1 MFEIDSFYLIILSVA
16 TFILILVLG
25 FMGWML
31 SHQKDDIMFPQVTI
45 SCPDFWTLSDNN
57 VCMLP
62 EDGKFNRGADGSLT
76 KYRAIGSATNVDV
89 PGMKSDNSQIPV
101 GFDSSDAGWG
111 TSKSATCNKRKWAN
125 DNDIVWD
132 SVTNVNFC

>member
-31 SHQKDDIMFPQVTI
+31 SHQKDEIMFPQVTI

-62 EDGKFNRGADGSLT
+62 EGGKFNRGANGSLT
-76 KYRAIGSATNVDV
+76 KYRAVGSATDVDV
-89 PGMKSDNSQIPV
+89 PGINDEQT

-111 TSKSATCNKRKWAN
+111 TGKSATCNKRKWAN

>member
-31 SHQKDDIMFPQVTI
+31 SHQKDEIIFPQVTI
-45 SCPDFWTLSDNN
+45 SCPDFWTLSENN
-57 VCMLP
+57 KCLQP
-62 EDGKFNRGADGSLT
+62 DSGKFNSGDANSLT
-76 KYRAIGSATNVDV
+76 QYKAIGSATNIDV
-89 PGMKSDNSQIPV
+89 PGKIDG
-101 GFDSSDAGWG
+101 GFNSSDAGWG
-111 TSKSATCNKRKWAN
+111 TGKSATCNKRKWAN
-125 DNDIVWD
+125 DNGIIWD

>member
-31 SHQKDDIMFPQVTI
+31 SRQKDDIMFPQVTI
-45 SCPDFWTLSDNN
+45 SCPDFWTLSPNN
-57 VCMLP
+57 VCMQP
-62 EDGKFNRGADGSLT
+62 GTDNGKDKFNRGADSLT
-76 KYRAIGSATNVDV
+76 KYRAVGSATETDV
-89 PGMKSDNSQIPV
+89 PGINSNKD

-111 TSKSATCNKRKWAN
+111 TGKSATCNKRKWAN
-125 DNDIVWD
+125 DNGIVWD

>member
-31 SHQKDDIMFPQVTI
+31 SHQKDEIIFPQVTI
-45 SCPDFWTLSDNN
+45 SCPDFWTLTEDN
-57 VCMLP
+57 VCMQP
-62 EDGKFNRGADGSLT
+62 ESGKFNRGSDDSLT

-89 PGMKSDNSQIPV
+89 PGINKDET
-101 GFDSSDAGWG
+101 GFNSSDAGWG
-111 TSKSATCNKRKWAN
+111 TGKSATCNKRKWAN
-125 DNDIVWD
+125 DNGIIWD

>member
-31 SHQKDDIMFPQVTI
+31 SHQKDEIIFPQVTI
-45 SCPDFWTLSDNN
+45 SCPDFWTLSENN
-57 VCMLP
+57 VCMQP
-62 EDGKFNRGADGSLT
+62 TGSNNFNRGDGSLT
-76 KYRAIGSATNVDV
+76 KYRAVGSATDAVV
-89 PGMKSDNSQIPV
+89 PGINADKT
-101 GFDSSDAGWG
+101 GFNSSDAGWG
-111 TSKSATCNKRKWAN
+111 TGKSATCNKRKWAN
-125 DNDIVWD
+125 DNGIIWD